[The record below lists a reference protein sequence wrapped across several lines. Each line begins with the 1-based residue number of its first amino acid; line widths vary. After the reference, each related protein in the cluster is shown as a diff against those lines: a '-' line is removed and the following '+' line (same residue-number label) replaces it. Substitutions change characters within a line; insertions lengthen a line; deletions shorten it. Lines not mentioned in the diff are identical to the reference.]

1 MRLHQI
7 QLPSVL
13 TSMRNDRKHMGRLV
27 QLVLTL
33 PSNLYST
40 IREKR
45 SASHLKYT
53 PKLGR
58 ISHIPLYSLNTYIL
72 QYFIKNIIIK
82 HKLVCTTKKEKKK
95 VNNGKRDA
103 SKIIGACRVLPFF
116 SLVCGTWMLAQPWWT
131 QRPACPWKIIQNWI
145 QQTKKAMYRWLIHF
159 TIHQGTCKNSSI
171 YAWGW
176 EKTQSCA
183 NIQPT
188 KWGLLKY
195 IIYKCN
201 VHASAARFLSL

>member
-1 MRLHQI
+1 MATEQLQRMPLHQI

-13 TSMRNDRKHMGRLV
+13 TSMRNDGKHMGRLV

-40 IREKR
+40 IRQNR
-45 SASHLKYT
+45 SGSHLKYT

-95 VNNGKRDA
+95 STMAKEMLQKSLGHVEF
-103 SKIIGACRVLPFF
+103 SPF
-116 SLVCGTWMLAQPWWT
+116 LA
-131 QRPACPWKIIQNWI
+131 K
-145 QQTKKAMYRWLIHF
+145 F
-159 TIHQGTCKNSSI
+159 V
-171 YAWGW
+171 
-176 EKTQSCA
+176 
-183 NIQPT
+183 
-188 KWGLLKY
+188 
-195 IIYKCN
+195 
-201 VHASAARFLSL
+201 VHEC